1 MLSDNQIEALRSSL
15 TTKCGDVT
23 YAPELFLRN
32 EIIPQFIIVY
42 VIFNRRYTFTLPV
55 YIFENAI
62 YLEEYEK
69 VQKDLINEVIRNV
82 ELAHK
87 REERIL
93 L

>member
-1 MLSDNQIEALRSSL
+1 MLSDNQIEALRDSL
-15 TTKCGDVT
+15 TTKCGNVT
-23 YAPELFLRN
+23 YTPQLYLRN
-32 EIIPQFIIVY
+32 ETIPQLVIVY
-42 VIFNRRYTFTLPV
+42 IIFNKRYNFTLPM

-69 VQKDLINEVIRNV
+69 VQKDLINEIIRNV